1 MFCNAWKVKN
11 PEELDTEK
19 AKKIVSELG
28 DIGVNILGITGGE
41 PLIRIDLEEI
51 ALQAS
56 RQGIIVG
63 VNTNG
68 TLLTPK
74 RARSISKVFDTVF
87 VSLDGFEKTHDG
99 IRGEKGT
106 SKKPSLD

>member
-19 AKKIVSELG
+19 AKKIVGELD

-41 PLIRIDLEEI
+41 PLIRKDLEEI

-68 TLLTPK
+68 TLLKPK
-74 RARSISKVFDTVF
+74 RAR
-87 VSLDGFEKTHDG
+87 
-99 IRGEKGT
+99 
-106 SKKPSLD
+106 